1 MATER
6 LLHEIRTG
14 DVPKIDA
21 GNFFWQPVNRVSTL
35 HARAPSAEAK
45 INQKPIAQ
53 QLLETPDLQPP
64 PRLDEKSFPLDMLEN
79 RTFAGTGYNTIW
91 RPRSKTPL
99 PLDAPV
105 PGGAQDVLELN
116 LTAETL
122 TFSKSLGDV
131 PNRGVSAQKD
141 LLLKGLSY
149 VQRVGAFEDFKSGRP
164 DSRNPVGIHFEPGV
178 LMFVPLSN
186 TQPATINRMASIPHG
201 TTINAQGL
209 VPSVNQIKGPPKFD
223 SVSIIPFEAG
233 APDALDLENFKQHLD
248 FKNNDSENRLPS
260 LTEFKS
266 MLTGTVIIITYLR
279 FPENNTIT
287 ENMFKDPNEVL
298 RQAIADQKI
307 ESFVTFELTTDARK
321 DAKPPVTFV
330 GGGTSNIGFLQ
341 GAENPPKVTMA
352 LGNTGNSHA
361 IKMTVR
367 YWIETVAATLTIKP
381 KSSDPSDP
389 QEFRMVSAAGIL
401 GPTFFVPASATAKLD
416 APIQKKVTWTQIQY
430 SQNVT
435 LNFST
440 KGWPHI
446 SVATLG
452 DTSRIPIEV
461 PL

>member
-141 LLLKGLSY
+141 LVLKGISY
-149 VQRVGAFEDFKSGRP
+149 VQVR
-164 DSRNPVGIHFEPGV
+164 
-178 LMFVPLSN
+178 
-186 TQPATINRMASIPHG
+186 
-201 TTINAQGL
+201 
-209 VPSVNQIKGPPKFD
+209 
-223 SVSIIPFEAG
+223 
-233 APDALDLENFKQHLD
+233 
-248 FKNNDSENRLPS
+248 
-260 LTEFKS
+260 
-266 MLTGTVIIITYLR
+266 
-279 FPENNTIT
+279 
-287 ENMFKDPNEVL
+287 
-298 RQAIADQKI
+298 DQ
-307 ESFVTFELTTDARK
+307 R
-321 DAKPPVTFV
+321 
-330 GGGTSNIGFLQ
+330 
-341 GAENPPKVTMA
+341 
-352 LGNTGNSHA
+352 
-361 IKMTVR
+361 
-367 YWIETVAATLTIKP
+367 
-381 KSSDPSDP
+381 
-389 QEFRMVSAAGIL
+389 
-401 GPTFFVPASATAKLD
+401 
-416 APIQKKVTWTQIQY
+416 
-430 SQNVT
+430 
-435 LNFST
+435 
-440 KGWPHI
+440 
-446 SVATLG
+446 
-452 DTSRIPIEV
+452 
-461 PL
+461 